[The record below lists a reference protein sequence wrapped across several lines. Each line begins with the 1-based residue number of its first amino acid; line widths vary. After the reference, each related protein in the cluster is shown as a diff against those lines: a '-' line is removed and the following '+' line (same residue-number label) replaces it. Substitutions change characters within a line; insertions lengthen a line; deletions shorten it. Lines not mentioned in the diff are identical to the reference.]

1 MEKLE
6 SPQAFLFEGN
16 VSHTWKPHGSNTL
29 IFIWL
34 QQKKIPGVIK

>member
-1 MEKLE
+1 MDKLE
-6 SPQAFLFEGN
+6 PPQAFLFEGN

-34 QQKKIPGVIK
+34 PQKKIPRVIK